1 MPGDVKERQSS
12 SIASVVLSQEGEDA
26 DLLGSGLVIPCE
38 ESGTEKL
45 DGLLWTVVPTPPPQR
60 GWTGRRAA
68 ALLQIPCILSQGFP
82 TGGVDNQPP
91 ECTAFYFNKR

>member
-1 MPGDVKERQSS
+1 M
-12 SIASVVLSQEGEDA
+12 ASVVLSQEGGDA

-38 ESGTEKL
+38 ESGMEKL

-68 ALLQIPCILSQGFP
+68 ALLQIPCILSQGVPNRVVWITNLRSVQRFILTKGSLWEGT
-82 TGGVDNQPP
+82 TG
-91 ECTAFYFNKR
+91 A